1 MRIVGVIPAR
11 YASSRFPGKPLADIC
26 GKPMIWWVFQQANKV
41 KELAEVYVATDDKRI
56 EDICNNYNIPVIMTS
71 QSCKNGTE
79 RVAEV
84 ALKLPADIYINIQGD
99 EPILEPS
106 VIQTAVNI
114 MLDDNSVKCATLK
127 MKLEHPVDVVNGTIT
142 KVVNDRNGNIMFLS
156 RSPIPYP
163 KASVDYNYYKHIGL
177 YAYRF
182 DILKAYN
189 EMPIGELE
197 KAEDIEILRLLENG
211 IKIQV
216 REVVSNSIAV
226 DTEKDLERVC
236 EYIKYIIP
244 HHPPPLTR

>member
-1 MRIVGVIPAR
+1 MKILGVIPAR

-26 GKPMIWWVFQQANKV
+26 GKPMIWWVYQQANKV
-41 KELAEVYVATDDKRI
+41 KELTKVYVATDDKRI
-56 EDICNNYNIPVIMTS
+56 EDVCNNYNIPVIMTS

-84 ALKLPADIYINIQGD
+84 ALKLPADIYVNIQGD
-99 EPILEPS
+99 EPVLEPS

-127 MKLEHPVDVVNGTIT
+127 MKLKHPVDVVNGTIT
-142 KVVNDRNGNIMFLS
+142 KVVNDRNNNILFLS

-177 YAYRF
+177 YAYRS
-182 DILKAYN
+182 DILKSYN

-197 KAEDIEILRLLENG
+197 KVEDIEILRLLENG
-211 IKIQV
+211 INIQV

-226 DTEKDLERVC
+226 DTEKDLKRVC
-236 EYIKYIIP
+236 GYIN
-244 HHPPPLTR
+244 HHPPPPHNF

>member
-1 MRIVGVIPAR
+1 MKIVGVIPAR

-41 KELAEVYVATDDKRI
+41 NELAEIYVATDDKRI
-56 EDICNNYNIPVIMTS
+56 EDVCNNYNIPVIMTS
-71 QSCKNGTE
+71 QFCKNGTE

-84 ALKLPADIYINIQGD
+84 ALKLPADIYVNIQGD

-106 VIQTAVNI
+106 VIQTVVNI
-114 MLDDNSVKCATLK
+114 MLGDNSIKCATLK
-127 MKLEHPVDVVNGTIT
+127 MKLKHPIDVVNTTVT
-142 KVVNDRNGNIMFLS
+142 KVVTDRNDNIMFLS

-189 EMPIGELE
+189 NIPIGELE
-197 KAEDIEILRLLENG
+197 KVEDIEILRLLENG
-211 IKIQV
+211 IKIQA
-216 REVVSNSIAV
+216 REVDSNSIAV
-226 DTEKDLERVC
+226 DTPKDIERVC
-236 EYIKYIIP
+236 EYIKTNIKISDMNE
-244 HHPPPLTR
+244 